1 MVSAWSRY
9 NEGPLLGCRW
19 PFLHCVLTLQKRQ
32 DSYLGSFFFFFKSMN
47 PTFEGL
53 TSWPNHLL
61 NVPPPNIILLVVR
74 MSTYFW
80 KNINIQFLTSLS
92 SFAGIS
98 CLSYFYW
105 LAGSY
110 FVVGKNTNSIEFT
123 ISMWS
128 KKNLQHWKSIIKTQ
142 AVVGIKSKTSS
153 TSHIVKPMCYPWHLA
168 IWFSAVII
176 LMTTGWL
183 KACNDNKHT
192 WSCYCMK

>member
-19 PFLHCVLTLQKRQ
+19 TFLHCVLTLQKRQ

-128 KKNLQHWKSIIKTQ
+128 KKK
-142 AVVGIKSKTSS
+142 SS
-153 TSHIVKPMCYPWHLA
+153 TLKKYNKNSGCGGHQIKNQQYLTHSETYVLPMTLSNL
-168 IWFSAVII
+168 I
-176 LMTTGWL
+176 
-183 KACNDNKHT
+183 
-192 WSCYCMK
+192 